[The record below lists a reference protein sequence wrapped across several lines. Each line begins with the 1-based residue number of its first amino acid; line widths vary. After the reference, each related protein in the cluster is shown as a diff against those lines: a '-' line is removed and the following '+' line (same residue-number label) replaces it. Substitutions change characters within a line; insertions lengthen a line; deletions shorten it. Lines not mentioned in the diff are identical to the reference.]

1 MTTTSPSRTPICALC
16 HDLNYLVERGPHW
29 TLALNLNQSLPGKCV
44 LVLNRHAEDVRELAV
59 EEWSDLH
66 VQIARTT
73 AALDAL
79 FDPDLYNYAFLMN
92 QDAHVHLHVV
102 PRYSSPRQWGG
113 ERFVDPHF
121 GGLFGT
127 EQRQLSWEALE
138 DLRDAIR
145 ERLPDA

>member
-1 MTTTSPSRTPICALC
+1 MTTTSPSRTSGCALC
-16 HDLNYLVERGPHW
+16 HDLNYLVERGPRW
-29 TLALNLNQSLPGKCV
+29 TLALNVNQSLPGRCV
-44 LVLNRHAEDVRELAV
+44 LVLNRHAEDVRALAV
-59 EEWSDLH
+59 EEWSTLH
-66 VQIARTT
+66 RQVARAT

-102 PRYSSPRQWGG
+102 PRYSSAREWRG

-127 EQRQLSWEALE
+127 EQRQLSREALE
-138 DLRDAIR
+138 ALRDAVR
-145 ERLPDA
+145 ERLPGA